1 MKSDNTIHLLRD
13 AKLPQLTNSIPDILL
28 LNHVAL
34 DTLYNILN
42 TKQLTQPYSTLQMN
56 IPTRAQIRA
65 PKVVYARGPMGQW

>member
-1 MKSDNTIHLLRD
+1 MYSTHIRNMKSDNTIHLLR

-42 TKQLTQPYSTLQMN
+42 TKQLTQP
-56 IPTRAQIRA
+56 
-65 PKVVYARGPMGQW
+65 